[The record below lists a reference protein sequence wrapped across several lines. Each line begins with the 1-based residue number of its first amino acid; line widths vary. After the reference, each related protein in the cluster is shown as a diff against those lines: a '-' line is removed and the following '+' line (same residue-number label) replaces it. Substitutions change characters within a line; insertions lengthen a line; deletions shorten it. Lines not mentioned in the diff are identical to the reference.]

1 MKCSE
6 LTFKNIL
13 EDVLYSLSPVK
24 IYYNN
29 KEIYN
34 DYDSTVEIEFDIY
47 GEIAAPEVVIPE
59 RSPELLDKKIF
70 NLRAD
75 IVDFHHSIIWLEGEE

>member
-6 LTFKNIL
+6 LSFKDIL
-13 EDVLYSLSPVK
+13 KDVLYSVSPAK

-34 DYDSTVEIEFDIY
+34 DYDSTVEIEFNIY

-59 RSPELLDKKIF
+59 RNPELLNKKIF
-70 NLRAD
+70 SLQIE
-75 IVDFHHSIIWLEGEE
+75 IVDFHHSIVWLKGEE

>member
-6 LTFKNIL
+6 LSFKDIL
-13 EDVLYSLSPVK
+13 EDVLYNLSPVK

-29 KEIYN
+29 QEIYN
-34 DYDSTVEIEFDIY
+34 DYDSVVEIEFDIY

-59 RSPELLDKKIF
+59 RSPELLNKKIF
-70 NLRAD
+70 SLQIE
-75 IVDFHHSIIWLEGEE
+75 IVDFHHSIVWLKGEE